1 MLSIISPAKTQ
12 DFTSQIVGLP
22 SVYSNQK
29 SMQPHFFTKTQ
40 VLLQI
45 CKNLSQNQIKQ
56 LMGVS
61 DKLAELNYHRF
72 QDFDSQPQKQAIFAY
87 DGDVYNN
94 IDRQN
99 FTAEQWDFLQG
110 HTLIISGLYG
120 ALRVFEKIKPY
131 RLEMSTKL
139 PNFWQND
146 ITNYIN
152 QILATQQNKYLIN
165 LASNE
170 YSCVINQN
178 DLKYPIINIYFKE
191 RRNNK
196 LQIIAINSK
205 KARGSMF
212 NFIAENLIDLPEKLK
227 HFSKQNYQYSET
239 ESSNNDWIFV
249 KNA

>member
-22 SVYSNQK
+22 S
-29 SMQPHFFTKTQ
+29 MQPHFFTKTQ
-40 VLLQI
+40 ALLQI

-72 QDFDSQPQKQAIFAY
+72 QDFDNQPQKQAIFAY

-120 ALRVFEKIKPY
+120 ALRVFEKK
-131 RLEMSTKL
+131 
-139 PNFWQND
+139 
-146 ITNYIN
+146 
-152 QILATQQNKYLIN
+152 
-165 LASNE
+165 
-170 YSCVINQN
+170 
-178 DLKYPIINIYFKE
+178 
-191 RRNNK
+191 
-196 LQIIAINSK
+196 
-205 KARGSMF
+205 
-212 NFIAENLIDLPEKLK
+212 NLID
-227 HFSKQNYQYSET
+227 
-239 ESSNNDWIFV
+239 
-249 KNA
+249 